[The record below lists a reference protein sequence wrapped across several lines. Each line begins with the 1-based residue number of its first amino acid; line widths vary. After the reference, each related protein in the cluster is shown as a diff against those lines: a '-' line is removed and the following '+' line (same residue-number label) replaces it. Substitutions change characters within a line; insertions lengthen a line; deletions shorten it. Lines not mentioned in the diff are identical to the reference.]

1 MFATQLEGKVSMRR
15 TFIFLCA
22 ALTGIVAHA
31 AGGAEYP
38 EKPLR
43 IIAPWPPGSTTDGSA
58 RIIADALG
66 KRLKQRVLVENKPG
80 ANGTIGSTYVAKA
93 PADGYT
99 LLMANG
105 DTHSISPHIYRSLQY
120 DAIRDFDPIALVATA
135 SFVLIARPT
144 LPENTLQDVIAAAKR
159 NPKKLT
165 YGTWGI
171 GSAGHVA
178 FALLESAAGIQ
189 LTHVPFQGAAPALA
203 ALMGGHVDLMIGS
216 PLAAY
221 TNEPTGK
228 VKVLGVAA
236 AGRALPWL
244 PEAKTFAELGVKGAE
259 AGSWYGVVGPAN
271 MPAEIRRRLS
281 AEIAASLGDP
291 AVAKQIAA
299 FGWHVAAGANPAEFG
314 AFMKAELD
322 RFGAIVKA
330 KGIEKED

>member
-1 MFATQLEGKVSMRR
+1 MKRLRQSLVVV
-15 TFIFLCA
+15 A
-22 ALTGIVAHA
+22 AAVLAGVAASA
-31 AGGAEYP
+31 AADYP
-38 EKPLR
+38 EKPVR

-58 RIIADALG
+58 RIIAEALA
-66 KRLKQRVLVENKPG
+66 KRLKQTVLVENKPG

-105 DTHSISPHIYRSLQY
+105 DTHSISPHIYKSLPY
-120 DAIRDFDPIALVATA
+120 DAIRDFDPVALVATA

-144 LPENTLQDVIAAAKR
+144 LEESTLPEVIARAKR
-159 NPKKLT
+159 EPKKLT

-178 FALLESAAGIQ
+178 FATLESATGIQ
-189 LTHVPFQGAAPALA
+189 LTHVPFQGAAPALT
-203 ALMGGHVDLMIGS
+203 ALIGGHVDLMIGS

-221 TNEPTGK
+221 KNAPTGK

-236 AGRALPWL
+236 TKRALPWL
-244 PEAKTFAELGVKGAE
+244 PETKTFAELGVNGAD

-271 MPAEIRRRLS
+271 MPPQIRKRLS
-281 AEIAASLGDP
+281 AAIADALRDP
-291 AVAKQIAA
+291 QVSKQIAA
-299 FGWHVAAGANPAEFG
+299 YGWHVATDANPQEFG
-314 AFMKAELD
+314 AFMKGELD

>member
-1 MFATQLEGKVSMRR
+1 MRG
-15 TFIFLCA
+15 IFVFVAA
-22 ALTGIVAHA
+22 ALIGGVVHA
-31 AGGAEYP
+31 AFGAEYP
-38 EKPLR
+38 DKPIR
-43 IIAPWPPGSTTDGSA
+43 IVAPWPPGSTTDGSA
-58 RIIADALG
+58 RIIADALS
-66 KRLKQRVLVENKPG
+66 KRLKQRVLVDNKPG

-105 DTHSISPHIYRSLQY
+105 DTHSISPHIYKSLQY

-165 YGTWGI
+165 YGTWGV

-178 FALLESAAGIQ
+178 FAMLESATGIQ

-221 TNEPTGK
+221 QNEPAGK

-236 AGRALPWL
+236 SRRALPWL
-244 PEAKTFAELGVKGAE
+244 PDAKTFAELGVKGAE

-271 MPAEIRRRLS
+271 MPPDIRKRLS
-281 AEIAASLGDP
+281 DEIAASLRDP
-291 AVAKQIAA
+291 AVAQPIAA
-299 FGWHVAAGANPAEFG
+299 FGWQVATGANPAEFG
-314 AFMKAELD
+314 PFMKAELD

>member
-1 MFATQLEGKVSMRR
+1 MCRQALIALVAAVLS
-15 TFIFLCA
+15 CA
-22 ALTGIVAHA
+22 GTPAV
-31 AGGAEYP
+31 AEYP
-38 EKPLR
+38 EKPVR

-58 RIIADALG
+58 RIIAEALA
-66 KRLKQRVLVENKPG
+66 KRLKQPVLVENKPG
-80 ANGTIGSTYVAKA
+80 ANGTIGSTYVAKS

-105 DTHSISPHIYRSLQY
+105 DTHSISPHIYKSLQY
-120 DAIRDFDPIALVATA
+120 DALRSFDPVALVATA

-144 LPENTLQDVIAAAKR
+144 LKENTLQEVIAAAKR
-159 NPKKLT
+159 EPKKLT

-178 FALLESAAGIQ
+178 FAMLESATGIQ
-189 LTHVPFQGAAPALA
+189 LTHVPFQGAAPALT

-221 TNEPTGK
+221 RNEPSGK

-236 AGRALPWL
+236 SKRAIPWL

-259 AGSWYGVVGPAN
+259 SGSWYGVVGPAN
-271 MPAEIRRRLS
+271 MPPEIRKRLA
-281 AEIAASLGDP
+281 AEIADALRDP
-291 AVAKQIAA
+291 EVSKQIAA
-299 FGWHVAAGANPAEFG
+299 FGWHVATDAKPEEFG
-314 AFMKAELD
+314 AFMKAEFD
-322 RFGAIVKA
+322 RFGEIVKA